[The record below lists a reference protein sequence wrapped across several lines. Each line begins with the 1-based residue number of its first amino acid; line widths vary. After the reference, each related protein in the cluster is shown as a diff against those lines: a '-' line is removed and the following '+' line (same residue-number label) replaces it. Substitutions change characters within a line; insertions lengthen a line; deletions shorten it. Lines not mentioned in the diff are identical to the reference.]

1 MGFGLV
7 HVDPLHHA
15 PPDFNQLSRL
25 TKHRLSA
32 NLTPLLLLAIGYLLL
47 ATPQQHPKSD
57 QWHPAEAGPEVLSAA
72 AGLTLITQ
80 VESAGQTHVLL
91 LDD

>member
-1 MGFGLV
+1 M
-7 HVDPLHHA
+7 
-15 PPDFNQLSRL
+15 
-25 TKHRLSA
+25 
-32 NLTPLLLLAIGYLLL
+32 LL
-47 ATPQQHPKSD
+47 ATPKQHPKSD

-72 AGLTLITQ
+72 AGITLLTLITQ